1 MITAW
6 RIVKEKHQ
14 REAFTGEGARLYG
27 GRWNPTGIPV
37 IYTAESL
44 SLATLEIIVHLGGEE
59 LLCRRFIKIPVSF
72 NASEVF
78 TFPRRKLPKDWTRLP
93 PSESTQIIGHKWI
106 VQTEYAVLK
115 VPCTIIKED
124 HNFLI
129 NPNHPNFSAMKIGK
143 PQRFEFDPRLIE
155 KLPDLKARGI

>member
-14 REAFTGEGARLYG
+14 RTAFTGEGARQYG
-27 GRWNPTGIPV
+27 GRWNPIGIPV

-44 SLATLEIIVHLGGEE
+44 ALATLEIIVHLGKEE
-59 LLCRRFIKIPVSF
+59 LLYQHFIKIPVSF

-78 TFPRRKLPKDWTRLP
+78 TFPRRKLPKDWAQLP
-93 PSESTQIIGHKWI
+93 PSESTQTIGHKWI
-106 VQTEYAVLK
+106 MQAEYAILK
-115 VPCTIIKED
+115 VPSTIIKEE

-129 NPNHPNFSAMKIGK
+129 NPNHPNYPTMTIGD
-143 PQRFEFDPRLIE
+143 PQQFEFDPRLIE
-155 KLPDLKARGI
+155 KHPDLF